1 MQNYLIKNISLVNEG
16 KTRVADLLIQNG
28 RIEKIADQ
36 ISPAFAVTE
45 INGEGKYLLPGVI
58 DDQVHFREPG
68 LTHKATIYTEARAAV
83 AGGVTSFMEMPNTLP
98 PAFTQELLEQKYAI
112 GARSSLANYSFY
124 MGTSNDNAEEALRT
138 NDKKKDV
145 CGIKIFMGSSTGNL
159 LVDNYL
165 TLDRLFRDSEVLIA
179 THCEDEKIIRQNLE
193 RIKKENREL
202 TAADHPLIRDEEACF
217 ESSLTAIQFAK
228 KYGSRLH
235 VFHLSTEKEMQL
247 FSNLLPLEEKRITT
261 EVCVHHLHFSSDDY
275 ATLGNR
281 IKCNPAIKAPHN
293 REALWKALL
302 DDRLDLIATDHA
314 PHTLE
319 EKGLVRNADGSLSP
333 IGGDGAHAGSGRSGG
348 GSGAH
353 AAGGSAYE
361 RAHAGLPLVQHSLLL
376 MLHYVK
382 EGRISLEKV
391 VEKMSHAVA
400 TCFRIEERGYIR
412 EGYFADLVIVDM
424 GQPSTV
430 LGPSG
435 GHPSAAV
442 RVHRSTAEEQG
453 LPQARPGNILYKCG
467 WSPLE
472 GFNFP
477 ASVTHTFVNGHLVYG
492 KEGFDESQWGRRL
505 SFTP

>member
-1 MQNYLIKNISLVNEG
+1 MHNYLIKNISIVNEG
-16 KTRVADLLIQNG
+16 KVITADLLLKNG
-28 RIEKIADQ
+28 RIEKIATG
-36 ISPAFAVTE
+36 ISPGFAVIE

-68 LTHKATIYTEARAAV
+68 LTHKATIYTEAKAAV

-98 PAFTQELLEQKYAI
+98 PVFTQQLLEDKYAI
-112 GARSSLANYSFY
+112 ASRSALANYSFY
-124 MGTSNDNAEEALRT
+124 MGTSNENAEEALLT
-138 NDKKKDV
+138 NEKKTSV
-145 CGIKIFMGSSTGNL
+145 CGIKIFMGASTGNL

-165 TLDRLFRDSEVLIA
+165 TLDRLFRESEVLIA

-193 RIKKENREL
+193 NIKKEGREL
-202 TAADHPLIRDEEACF
+202 VAADHPRIRNEEACF

-247 FSNLLPLEEKRITT
+247 FSNLLPLEEKRITA
-261 EVCVHHLHFSSDDY
+261 EVCVHHLHFTSDDY

-302 DDRLDLIATDHA
+302 DDKLDLIATDHA
-314 PHTLE
+314 PHTWE
-319 EKGLVRNADGSLSP
+319 EKGD
-333 IGGDGAHAGSGRSGG
+333 I
-348 GSGAH
+348 
-353 AAGGSAYE
+353 YE
-361 RAHAGLPLVQHSLLL
+361 KAHAGLPLVQHSLLL

-400 TCFRIEERGYIR
+400 RCFRIAERGYIR
-412 EGYFADLVIVDM
+412 EGYWGDLVIVDM
-424 GQPSTV
+424 YRS
-430 LGPSG
+430 S
-435 GHPSAAV
+435 
-442 RVHRSTAEEQG
+442 RVEKK
-453 LPQARPGNILYKCG
+453 NILYKCG

-472 GFNFP
+472 GFEFP
-477 ASVTHTFVNGHLVYG
+477 ATVTHTFVNGHLVYG
-492 KEGFDESQWGRRL
+492 NEGFDESQWGQRL
-505 SFTP
+505 AFEL